1 MQSIM
6 WMNNAFFQRLWTLH
20 KWVWVSRL
28 INPPWVY
35 IPRGWNQVQRQS
47 AEKTAY
53 IKQKIYIY
61 EIIFKNINITIIVLN
76 TNGPLCFSIAFV
88 FIGKKKKISVSP
100 VYLYSKLRAR
110 PITRRRTS
118 LVPAPI
124 SYSFASLRS
133 LPVA

>member
-28 INPPWVY
+28 INPRVY

-47 AEKTAY
+47 AETTAY

-76 TNGPLCFSIAFV
+76 TNGPLCFSIS
-88 FIGKKKKISVSP
+88 FIFISKKKKISISP